1 MIFLVFACAAI
12 GAVAWLSLPGRDF
25 GGVRGSGHVVAES
38 RPVRDFDAL
47 ELAGVGTVALVQGD
61 AEALTIEAEDNIL
74 PEIEAVVE
82 GRRLTLGFKRGG
94 LRAPQPTRPIRF
106 SVTMKDV
113 RGLAVSGAGAIAA
126 ETLATDRLD
135 LRVSGSGTIAL
146 GRLAAEDVTAGLS
159 GSGSIVIAGQ
169 VGRQA
174 LTISGSGSYQAGGL
188 ASRETAVTISGAGG
202 ATVAAADT
210 LVARISGIGNVEYTG
225 DPRVTQ
231 EITGVGRLRRV
242 G

>member
-12 GAVAWLSLPGRDF
+12 GAVAWLTLSGQGPG
-25 GGVRGSGHVVAES
+25 GLRGSGRVVAES

-47 ELAGVGTVALVQGD
+47 ELAGVGTVALVQG
-61 AEALTIEAEDNIL
+61 AEEALTIEAEDNIL
-74 PEIEAVVE
+74 QEIEAVVE

-94 LRAPQPTRPIRF
+94 LRTPRPTRPIRF

-135 LRVSGSGTIAL
+135 LRVSGSGQMAL
-146 GRLAAEDVTAGLS
+146 DRLAAEDLTAGLS
-159 GSGSIVIAGQ
+159 GSGTIVVAGR
-169 VGRQA
+169 VGRQT

-188 ASRETAVTISGAGG
+188 ASRDTTVTISGAGG
-202 ATVAAADT
+202 ATVAATDT
-210 LVARISGIGNVEYTG
+210 LVARISGIGNIEYIG
-225 DPRVTQ
+225 GPRVTQ